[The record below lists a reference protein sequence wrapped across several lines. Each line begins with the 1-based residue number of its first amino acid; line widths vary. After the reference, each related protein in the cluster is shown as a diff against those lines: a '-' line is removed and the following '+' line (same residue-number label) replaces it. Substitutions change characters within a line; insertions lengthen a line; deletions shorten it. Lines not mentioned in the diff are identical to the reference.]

1 MRVFYVPGL
10 RLGKNNWS
18 LFWETVAKNYN
29 QLAVTDWPRLLHCVP
44 GRKTISSYD
53 KSLQR

>member
-29 QLAVTDWPRLLHCVP
+29 QLVVTDWPRLLHCVP
-44 GRKTISSYD
+44 GRKTVSSYD